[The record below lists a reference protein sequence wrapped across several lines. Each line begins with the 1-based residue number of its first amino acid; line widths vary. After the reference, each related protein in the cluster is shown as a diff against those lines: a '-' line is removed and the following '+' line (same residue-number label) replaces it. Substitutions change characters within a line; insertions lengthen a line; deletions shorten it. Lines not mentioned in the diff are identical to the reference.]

1 MNSPG
6 ARRHPKKTRTSS
18 TNFLFEVLY
27 VILASGLS
35 LIPAANA
42 AAADTT
48 IPVTLGG
55 NVVLTCP
62 SQKTP
67 AAAATVWMGPGSEI
81 LATRGVLSASLDG
94 SKYTI
99 VPDSS
104 GRAYTLIVNDVELGD
119 DGVYW
124 CLDADSMADL
134 HSINVTVLGEFLTYS
149 GDDSLLIVFRVVSVQ
164 L

>member
-1 MNSPG
+1 M
-6 ARRHPKKTRTSS
+6 
-18 TNFLFEVLY
+18 EILY

-35 LIPAANA
+35 PVPAANA
-42 AAADTT
+42 AAVADTT
-48 IPVTLGG
+48 IPVMLGG

-81 LATRGVLSASLDG
+81 LATRGVLSASLGG

-99 VPDSS
+99 VPDGS
-104 GRAYTLIVNDVELGD
+104 GGGSVLIVNDVELAD
-119 DGVYW
+119 DGVYR

-134 HSINVTVLGEFLTYS
+134 HSINVTVLGEFLT
-149 GDDSLLIVFRVVSVQ
+149 
-164 L
+164 

>member
-6 ARRHPKKTRTSS
+6 TRRPPKKTRTSS
-18 TNFLFEVLY
+18 TNFLLEILY

-35 LIPAANA
+35 PVPAANA
-42 AAADTT
+42 EAVADTT
-48 IPVTLGG
+48 IPVMLGG

-81 LATRGVLSASLDG
+81 LATRGVLSASLGG

-99 VPDSS
+99 VPDGS
-104 GRAYTLIVNDVELGD
+104 GGGSVLIVNDVELAD
-119 DGVYW
+119 DGVYR

-134 HSINVTVLGEFLTYS
+134 HSINVTVLGEFLT
-149 GDDSLLIVFRVVSVQ
+149 
-164 L
+164 